1 VDGAGDPGVAVGD
14 PLHRRCRGAESGYRM
29 TRPRVGQHQ
38 VDQMAGQHTDEPRMP
53 RRAKHSGSVSHVV
66 YSVDAAFWG
75 AAAPMK
81 RHATRVADL
90 LNPAAVLLPAA
101 NVIMQLS
108 LPGVGYGVLE
118 SPVDS
123 GNVYKHPFKRART
136 TGTYLAV
143 ATIGTESDRELIR
156 AAIDTAHQQVRSTS
170 SSPVSYNAFDPALQ
184 LWVAACLYRYFVDQH
199 EFLYGRLDEST
210 ADAVY
215 QDAKRLGTT
224 LQVREGMW
232 PPDRV
237 AFDDYWKR
245 SLEELRID
253 PPVREHLHGVA
264 TMAFL
269 PRPLHALAG
278 SFNLFATTGFLAP
291 EFRSMMRLEW
301 AESQQRRFEW
311 LLAALRLADR
321 LIPHQAWILGYRLYL
336 WDMRIR
342 ARRGWR
348 IV

>member
-1 VDGAGDPGVAVGD
+1 MV
-14 PLHRRCRGAESGYRM
+14 
-29 TRPRVGQHQ
+29 
-38 VDQMAGQHTDEPRMP
+38 
-53 RRAKHSGSVSHVV
+53 
-66 YSVDAAFWG
+66 
-75 AAAPMK
+75 PMK
-81 RHATRVADL
+81 RRVIRVADL
-90 LNPAAVLLPAA
+90 LNPAATLLPAA

-143 ATIGTESDRELIR
+143 ATIGTESDRALIR
-156 AAIDTAHQQVRSTS
+156 DAVDVAHRQVRSRS
-170 SSPVSYNAFDPALQ
+170 SSPVSYNAFDPKLQ

-199 EFLYGRLDEST
+199 EFLYGPLDDAT
-210 ADAVY
+210 AEAVY
-215 QDAKRLGTT
+215 RDAKRLGTT
-224 LQVREGMW
+224 LQVAERMW

-237 AFDDYWKR
+237 AFDEYWKR

-264 TMAFL
+264 SVAFL
-269 PRPLHALAG
+269 PWPLRALAG
-278 SFNLFATTGFLAP
+278 PFNLFATTGFLAP
-291 EFRSMMRLEW
+291 EFRSMMQLDWSER
-301 AESQQRRFEW
+301 QQRRFER
-311 LLAALRLADR
+311 LVSALRLADR
-321 LIPHQAWILGYRLYL
+321 LIPHRVWIFGYQLYL
-336 WDMRIR
+336 WDMRFR

>member
-1 VDGAGDPGVAVGD
+1 
-14 PLHRRCRGAESGYRM
+14 
-29 TRPRVGQHQ
+29 
-38 VDQMAGQHTDEPRMP
+38 
-53 RRAKHSGSVSHVV
+53 
-66 YSVDAAFWG
+66 
-75 AAAPMK
+75 MK
-81 RHATRVADL
+81 RHSARVADL
-90 LNPAAVLLPAA
+90 LNPAALLLPAA

-143 ATIGTESDRELIR
+143 ATIGTESDRALIR
-156 AAIDTAHQQVRSTS
+156 AAVDTVHKQVRSTP
-170 SSPVSYNAFDPALQ
+170 SSPVSYNAFDPGLQ

-199 EFLYGRLDEST
+199 EYLHGPLDDAT

-224 LQVREGMW
+224 LQVRDGMW

-245 SLEELRID
+245 SLEDLRID
-253 PPVREHLHGVA
+253 DAVREHLHGVA
-264 TMAFL
+264 AMAFL
-269 PRPLHALAG
+269 PWPLPALAG
-278 SFNLFATTGFLAP
+278 PFNLFATTGFLGP
-291 EFRSMMRLEW
+291 EFRTLMRLEW
-301 AESQQRRFEW
+301 SESQQRRFEW
-311 LLAALRLADR
+311 LLTTLRLADR
-321 LIPHQAWILGYRLYL
+321 LIPHRSWILIYRLYL
-336 WDMRIR
+336 LDMRFR
-342 ARRGWR
+342 ARMGWR